1 MSQHMSEIRRPPA
14 ALPTAALTGRT
25 AEFERIYRAHVAAVT
40 SYFARR
46 TEDPQLTADLTAD
59 TFVAAITSFGTFH
72 PAKGSPRAWLFGI
85 ARHVFAQHCASVTR
99 GRDSAAR
106 LGGYR
111 VLDIDEAAELLDR
124 IAAERPG
131 RVLLDGL
138 AALSSVHREVVDLV
152 DIAGLS
158 HRDAATA
165 LGVSTGALRARLFR
179 VRHKLRKL
187 TDHNETGE
195 AND

>member
-1 MSQHMSEIRRPPA
+1 MSQHMSEIRSPAA

-111 VLDIDEAAELLDR
+111 VLDIDEAGRTTGPHRRGTAG
-124 IAAERPG
+124 PG
-131 RVLLDGL
+131 SAR
-138 AALSSVHREVVDLV
+138 R
-152 DIAGLS
+152 
-158 HRDAATA
+158 
-165 LGVSTGALRARLFR
+165 TGGT
-179 VRHKLRKL
+179 V
-187 TDHNETGE
+187 
-195 AND
+195 